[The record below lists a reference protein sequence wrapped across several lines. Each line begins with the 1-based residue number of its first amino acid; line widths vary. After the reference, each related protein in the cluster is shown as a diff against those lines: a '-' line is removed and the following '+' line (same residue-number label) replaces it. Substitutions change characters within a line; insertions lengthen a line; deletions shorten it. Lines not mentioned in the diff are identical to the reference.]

1 MFSNKCFLF
10 LKSIY
15 PRPEILEIP
24 HPTPQKIKKNMT
36 TEEKDCPICYTSLLD
51 ETSFA
56 RIEDCTHEFCLNCI
70 RKWSQEKSQPTC
82 PCCNIQFK
90 NVFEIK
96 KNAVKIKLDAK
107 SFAKT
112 GKNSENQEIIE
123 TSGGSTSGPIISDMH
138 WEIAQRQGI
147 YKNNMKVKKFSIDI
161 TNRRRPVTPDWFRR
175 YPGTANRLL
184 PFIRRELQAVAPSL
198 PFQQMQAVEHRIY
211 NDTLYTGLPKPGS
224 CQYLVEAFSGNKNY
238 VAIFCHELLNFAA
251 SPWET
256 VQEYD
261 QYACYATLED
271 GEKAL
276 NQKKTGTIDLDQSVV
291 KTSKSS
297 TKTKK
302 GKQTTNKTKNNV
314 KNNVKNNSKTS
325 RLAQIPLDDSILF
338 VRDLVPPTI
347 ILSSDDEMADEPIQ
361 VNPHNL
367 QHQPIQNTQV
377 HISSDS
383 ESSDD
388 SIADESENQ
397 NGFDHSMFGDLRNL
411 NPYEIL

>member
-1 MFSNKCFLF
+1 MN
-10 LKSIY
+10 
-15 PRPEILEIP
+15 
-24 HPTPQKIKKNMT
+24 
-36 TEEKDCPICYTSLLD
+36 TEEKDCPICYESLLD

-70 RKWSQEKSQPTC
+70 RKWSQEKSQATC

-96 KNAVKIKLDAK
+96 KTGDKIKLDAK

-112 GKNSENQEIIE
+112 SKNSENTDIIE
-123 TSGGSTSGPIISDMH
+123 TSGGGSTSGPIISDMH

-161 TNRRRPVTPDWFRR
+161 TDRRRPVTPDWFRK

-184 PFIRRELQAVAPSL
+184 PFIRRELQAVAPGL

-224 CQYLVEAFSGNKNY
+224 CQYLVEAFSGSKNY

-291 KTSKSS
+291 KTSKSTS
-297 TKTKK
+297 KNGCSKK
-302 GKQTTNKTKNNV
+302 SEQTINNV
-314 KNNVKNNSKTS
+314 KNNAKTP

-347 ILSSDDEMADEPIQ
+347 ILSSDDEMGNEPIQ
-361 VNPHNL
+361 LNVHI
-367 QHQPIQNTQV
+367 HQNHQIQNTQV
-377 HISSDS
+377 QISSDS

-388 SIADESENQ
+388 SIVDDSGNQ
-397 NGFDHSMFGDLRNL
+397 TGLTIPCL
-411 NPYEIL
+411 EI